1 MNKTTTH
8 YSPIT
13 VYFRGDEV
21 TFAGR
26 TCICSPPAM
35 INMCIGRHPNDP
47 KYWRIKPMTTDEKLA
62 EIHLLRCRNMH
73 DHELIQPI
81 LRPIEWDEDF
91 LLAVKKEILTRQSN

>member
-35 INMCIGRHPNDP
+35 INMCIGRHPTDT
-47 KYWRIKPMTTDEKLA
+47 KYWRDKPVTIEEKIA
-62 EIHLLRCRNMH
+62 EQHLLRTKRMQ
-73 DHELIQPI
+73 DHELIRPI
-81 LRPIEWDEDF
+81 LRPVEWNEDF
-91 LLAVKKEILTRQSN
+91 VNAVKKEILTRQSN